1 MTAVIDLTDPSMPV
15 TPGGGEAGVAVVAR
29 RTGGSLAARVAGGML
44 RSVGTFVLVAVLL
57 LGLWVGFLEVFDVNA
72 YVGKTPSQVWDWVT
86 DPVAGAERRDELW
99 EATKETLVEAG
110 LGFLTGLAAAVVVAV
125 AFVLSRPLERAVM
138 PIALALRS
146 VPIVAMV
153 PLLAYIFGRDLL
165 GSLVIVSIIVWFPAL
180 VLVANGL
187 RSVRPE
193 ALDLLA
199 AYDAGPLTQ
208 LVKVRLPSAIPSLVA
223 SAKVCAP
230 LAILGSLLNGW
241 LSTGT
246 GLGALMSLSTITA
259 EFAKLW
265 AAVVI
270 VTVVSVLFAAV
281 ITALEQVALARWAP
295 ERLSS
300 R

>member
-1 MTAVIDLTDPSMPV
+1 MTTVVD
-15 TPGGGEAGVAVVAR
+15 VAVPVPAAAAA
-29 RTGGSLAARVAGGML
+29 AARAGGASGRGPRWSRVVAVSVL
-44 RSVGTFVLVAVLL
+44 RSLGTFVLVGALL
-57 LGLWVGFLEVFDVNA
+57 IGLWIGFLEVFDVNA
-72 YVGKTPSQVWDWVT
+72 YVGKTPAQVWDWAT
-86 DPVAGAERRDELW
+86 DPVDGAERRAELW
-99 EATKETLVEAG
+99 DATRETLVESG
-110 LGFLTGLAAAVVVAV
+110 LGFLTGLAAAVAV
-125 AFVLSRPLERAVM
+125 AIAFTLSRPFERAVM

-153 PLLAYIFGRDLL
+153 PLLAYIFGRELV

-180 VLVANGL
+180 VLVTNGL

-193 ALDLLA
+193 SLDLLR
-199 AYDAGPLTQ
+199 AYDAGPVTQ
-208 LVKVRLPSAIPSLVA
+208 LFKVRLPSAIPSLLA

-259 EFAKLW
+259 EYVKLW
-265 AAVVI
+265 AAVVV

-281 ITALEQVALARWAP
+281 VSSLEQVAYARWAP
-295 ERLSS
+295 DRAA

>member
-1 MTAVIDLTDPSMPV
+1 MTLLDGVPDVGAGGV
-15 TPGGGEAGVAVVAR
+15 PGGAIVAGPPSTAR
-29 RTGGSLAARVAGGML
+29 RGGPARRVGL
-44 RSVGTFVLVAVLL
+44 VVVRSIGTFVLVGALL
-57 LGLWVGFLEVFDVNA
+57 LGLWVGFLEVLDVNP
-72 YVGKTPSQVWDWVT
+72 YVGKTPTQVWDWVT
-86 DPVAGAERRDELW
+86 DPVQGAERRSELAA
-99 EATKETLVEAG
+99 ATGETLVESG

-125 AFVLSRPLERAVM
+125 AFTLSRPLERAVM

-153 PLLAYIFGRDLL
+153 PLLAYVFGRELV
-165 GSLVIVSIIVWFPAL
+165 GSLVIVSIVVWFPAL
-180 VLVANGL
+180 VLVSTGL

-193 ALDLLA
+193 ALDLLR

-208 LVKVRLPSAIPSLVA
+208 LVKVRLPSAIPSLLA

-241 LSTGT
+241 MSTGQ

-259 EFAKLW
+259 EYVKLW

-270 VTVVSVLFAAV
+270 VTVVSVVFAAV
-281 ITALEQVALARWAP
+281 VTALEQVAYARWAP
-295 ERLSS
+295 ERSL

>member
-1 MTAVIDLTDPSMPV
+1 MTAVVDNWGRV
-15 TPGGGEAGVAVVAR
+15 VAVSV
-29 RTGGSLAARVAGGML
+29 L
-44 RSVGTFVLVAVLL
+44 RSLGTFVLVGALL
-57 LGLWVGFLEVFDVNA
+57 IGLWIGFLEVFDVNA
-72 YVGKTPSQVWDWVT
+72 YVGKTPSQVWDWAT
-86 DPVAGAERRDELW
+86 DPVDGAERRAELW
-99 EATKETLVEAG
+99 DATRETLVESG
-110 LGFLTGLAAAVVVAV
+110 LGFLAGLAAAVAV
-125 AFVLSRPLERAVM
+125 AIAFTLSRPFERAVM

-153 PLLAYIFGRDLL
+153 PLLAYVFGRELV

-180 VLVANGL
+180 VLVTNGL

-193 ALDLLA
+193 SLDLLR
-199 AYDAGPLTQ
+199 AYDAGPVTQ
-208 LVKVRLPSAIPSLVA
+208 LLKVRLPSAMPSLLA

-259 EFAKLW
+259 EYVKLW
-265 AAVVI
+265 AAVVV

-281 ITALEQVALARWAP
+281 VSSLEQVAYARWAP
-295 ERLSS
+295 DRAL

>member
-1 MTAVIDLTDPSMPV
+1 MTVVVDIAGPAAASAVTAPPS
-15 TPGGGEAGVAVVAR
+15 TSGGRGTRWGRVVAVSV
-29 RTGGSLAARVAGGML
+29 L
-44 RSVGTFVLVAVLL
+44 RSLGTFALVGALL
-57 LGLWVGFLEVFDVNA
+57 IGLWVGFLEVFDVNE
-72 YVGKTPSQVWDWVT
+72 YVGKTPAQVWDWAT
-86 DPVAGAERRDELW
+86 DPVDGVERRAELW
-99 EATKETLVEAG
+99 DATRETLVESG
-110 LGFLTGLAAAVVVAV
+110 LGFLTGLAAAVTVAI
-125 AFVLSRPLERAVM
+125 AFTLSRPLERAVM

-153 PLLAYIFGRDLL
+153 PLLAYIFGRELV
-165 GSLVIVSIIVWFPAL
+165 GSLIIVSIIVWFPAL
-180 VLVANGL
+180 VLVTNGL

-193 ALDLLA
+193 LLDLLS
-199 AYDAGPLTQ
+199 AYDAGPVTQ
-208 LVKVRLPSAIPSLVA
+208 LLKVRLPSAIPSLLA

-259 EFAKLW
+259 EYVKLW
-265 AAVVI
+265 AAVVV

-281 ITALEQVALARWAP
+281 VTSLEQAAHARWAP
-295 ERLSS
+295 ERMA

>member
-1 MTAVIDLTDPSMPV
+1 VTVATRPPSVGRRGGPAVRLGV
-15 TPGGGEAGVAVVAR
+15 GVA
-29 RTGGSLAARVAGGML
+29 
-44 RSVGTFVLVAVLL
+44 RSVGTFVLVGALL
-57 LGLWVGFLEVFDVNA
+57 LGLWVGFLEVLDVNP
-72 YVGKTPSQVWDWVT
+72 YVGKTPTQVWEWVT
-86 DPVAGAERRDELW
+86 DPALGAERRSELA
-99 EATKETLVEAG
+99 EATGETLLEAG
-110 LGFLTGLAAAVVVAV
+110 LGFLTGLAAAVVVAI
-125 AFVLSRPLERAVM
+125 AFTLSRPLERAVM

-153 PLLAYIFGRDLL
+153 PLLAYIFGRELA
-165 GSLVIVSIIVWFPAL
+165 GSLVIVSIVVWFPAL
-180 VLVANGL
+180 VLVSTGL

-193 ALDLLA
+193 ALDLLR

-208 LVKVRLPSAIPSLVA
+208 LVKVRLPSAVPSLLA

-241 LSTGT
+241 MSTGE

-259 EFAKLW
+259 EYVKLW

-270 VTVVSVLFAAV
+270 VTVVSVVFAAV
-281 ITALEQVALARWAP
+281 VTALEQVAYARWAP
-295 ERLSS
+295 ERSL

>member
-1 MTAVIDLTDPSMPV
+1 MSAVIDLTERGTAPPPAGDAPPGARGPV
-15 TPGGGEAGVAVVAR
+15 R
-29 RTGGSLAARVAGGML
+29 SGGSIGRRVAWGVL
-44 RSVGTFVLVAVLL
+44 RSLGTFVLVTVLL
-57 LGLWVGFLEVFDVNA
+57 LGLWVGFLEVFDVNS

-86 DPVAGAERRDELW
+86 DPVSGAERRDELW

-153 PLLAYIFGRDLL
+153 PLLAYIFGRELV

-180 VLVANGL
+180 VLVSNGL

-193 ALDLLA
+193 ALDLLR
-199 AYDAGPLTQ
+199 AYDAGPFTQ

-259 EFAKLW
+259 EFSKLW

-281 ITALEQVALARWAP
+281 VTALEQVTLARWAP
-295 ERLSS
+295 ERAT

>member
-1 MTAVIDLTDPSMPV
+1 MSAVIDLTGGA
-15 TPGGGEAGVAVVAR
+15 PGALPASPAADGPRA
-29 RTGGSLAARVAGGML
+29 GGSTAGRIARGVL
-44 RSVGTFVLVAVLL
+44 RSAGTFVLVTALL
-57 LGLWVGFLEVFDVNA
+57 LGLWVGFLNVLDVNS
-72 YVGKTPSQVWDWVT
+72 YVGKTPTQVWEWVS
-86 DPVAGAERRDELW
+86 DPVDGAARRDELW
-99 EATKETLVEAG
+99 EATSETLVEAG
-110 LGFLTGLAAAVVVAV
+110 LGFLTGLGAAVVVAV
-125 AFVLSRPLERAVM
+125 VFVLSRPLERAVM

-153 PLLAYIFGRDLL
+153 PLLAYVFGRELV

-180 VLVANGL
+180 VLVSNGL

-193 ALDLLA
+193 ALDLLR
-199 AYDAGPLTQ
+199 AYDAGPVTQ

-241 LSTGT
+241 LSSGT

-259 EFAKLW
+259 EFAELW

-270 VTVVSVLFAAV
+270 VVVVSVLFAAV
-281 ITALEQVALARWAP
+281 VTALEQVALARWAP
-295 ERLSS
+295 ERLA

>member
-1 MTAVIDLTDPSMPV
+1 MSALIDLTDPDTPI
-15 TPGGGEAGVAVVAR
+15 TPGGGEAGIDLR
-29 RTGGSLAARVAGGML
+29 PTRTGGSVASRLGWGVL
-44 RSVGTFVLVAVLL
+44 RSLGTFVLVAALL
-57 LGLWVGFLEVFDVNA
+57 LGLWVGFLEVFDVNS

-86 DPVAGAERRDELW
+86 DPVAGQERRDELW
-99 EATKETLVEAG
+99 EATRETMVEAG
-110 LGFLTGLAAAVVVAV
+110 LGFLTGLGAAVVVAV
-125 AFVLSRPLERAVM
+125 GFVLSRPFERAVM

-153 PLLAYIFGRDLL
+153 PLLAYIFGRELV

-180 VLVANGL
+180 VLVSSGL

-193 ALDLLA
+193 ALDLLR

-281 ITALEQVALARWAP
+281 VTALEQVTLARWAP
-295 ERLSS
+295 DRLA